1 MATNRYRP
9 PLYLA
14 SLEEQQ
20 GRALERIPVL
30 ERIPFDEREF
40 HEDWLQERLFKHPE
54 VLPFGEI
61 DPSFGPVMPLC
72 RELPTNAGYLDVA
85 YVGVTGRIALV
96 ECKLW
101 RSPEARREVVGQILD
116 YAKELASWDYER
128 LSRAVGR
135 AARRSGDALWD
146 VAAAQDPNLDQAV
159 FVDDVTRNLKEGRFL
174 LLIVGDGIRE
184 EVESIAAFLQSQPGI
199 RFSFALVEMAVYR
212 MPSEPGGFLMQPR
225 VLARTVEIE
234 RFVVRREG
242 EGVAVED
249 MAGGEASG
257 ESESGDNA
265 SGKRTL
271 SLKEIYEQ
279 LDSVKP
285 GLGADAA
292 AFIERCAA
300 LDIYPSVKRTLVLRY
315 ADPMLGNLNFGT
327 IYPYGGLDT
336 NYICYSAEWPGDLSV
351 GEDYLAGIAK
361 FIPGAGVS
369 KKGNSWTWR
378 VTADGSDKKLLPPV
392 ETVLQHSDEW
402 FELIEKTL
410 ARFKELS
417 KQQKESPD

>member
-20 GRALERIPVL
+20 GRALERIP
-30 ERIPFDEREF
+30 FDEREF
-40 HEDWLQERLFKHPE
+40 YEDWLQERLFKHPE

-116 YAKELASWDYER
+116 YAKELALWDYER
-128 LSRAVGR
+128 LSRAVGS
-135 AARRSGDALWD
+135 ATRRSGDALWD
-146 VAAAQDPNLDQAV
+146 IAAAQDPNLDQAV
-159 FVDDVTRNLKEGRFL
+159 FVDDVTRNLEEGRFL

-184 EVESIAAFLQSQPGI
+184 GVESIAAFLQSQPGL
-199 RFSFALVEMAVYR
+199 RFSFSLVEMAVYR

-249 MAGGEASG
+249 IAGGEASG
-257 ESESGDNA
+257 ESESGDGA
-265 SGKRTL
+265 GGTRTRL
-271 SLKEIYEQ
+271 PKMSLKEIYEK

-285 GLGADAA
+285 GLGADAE
-292 AFIERCAA
+292 AFIERCKS
-300 LDIYPSVKRTLVLRY
+300 LDIHPSVKRTLVLRY

-327 IYPYGGLDT
+327 IHPYGGLDT

-369 KKGNSWTWR
+369 KKGHSWTWR
-378 VTADGSDKKLLPPV
+378 VTADGSDKKRLPPV

-417 KQQKESPD
+417 KQQEEKPD